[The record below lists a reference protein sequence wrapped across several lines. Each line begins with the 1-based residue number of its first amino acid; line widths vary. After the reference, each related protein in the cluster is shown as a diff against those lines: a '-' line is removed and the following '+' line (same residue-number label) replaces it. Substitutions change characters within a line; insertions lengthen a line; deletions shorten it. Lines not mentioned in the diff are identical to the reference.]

1 MTTAFL
7 LLWAIYT
14 LYSLIRNLSGSE
26 RGALPGQLLQT
37 VLVLIAL
44 RYTWVSGALS
54 RGLWSPLD
62 IAGGAVLGHV
72 LFAVSLAITHQH
84 LGDVARHA
92 VNLRGIAGFVRRTP
106 EICVRFFGVAAV
118 EELVYRAGAQ
128 EMLMGM
134 PGGAAPAIGVT
145 ALCFCVLH
153 NHFLKNGFVS
163 AFEFVLFTLA
173 IGLMYYY
180 TSSLAL
186 VVLVHWVR
194 NVESAYLDFCALVE
208 DTHDEDE
215 ALRVM
220 STRHASPV
228 LESV

>member
-7 LLWAIYT
+7 VLWAAYT
-14 LYSLIRNLSGSE
+14 LYSLIRNLSGSGK
-26 RGALPGQLLQT
+26 GALPAQLLQT

-62 IAGGAVLGHV
+62 IAAGILLGHV

-84 LGDVARHA
+84 LGDVVRHA
-92 VNLRGIAGFVRRTP
+92 ANLRGIADFLRKTP
-106 EICVRFFGVAAV
+106 EICVRFLGVAAV

-134 PGGAAPAIGVT
+134 PGGAFTAIGVT
-145 ALCFCVLH
+145 TLCFCLLH

-180 TSSLAL
+180 TASLAL
-186 VVLVHWVR
+186 VIVAHWVR

-228 LESV
+228 LESL